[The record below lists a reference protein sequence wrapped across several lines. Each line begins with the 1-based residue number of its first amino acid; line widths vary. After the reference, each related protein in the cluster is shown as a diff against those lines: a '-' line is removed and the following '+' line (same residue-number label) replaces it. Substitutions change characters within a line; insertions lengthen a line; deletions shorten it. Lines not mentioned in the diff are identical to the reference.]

1 MSRRPGKET
10 LVLSL
15 APTSRGL
22 GFAVME
28 GPQRLIDWG
37 VKSTKA
43 KENAQCIARAK
54 ELIRH
59 YQPDVIVL
67 EDCQGSRRGA
77 RVQQLIRSILRLS
90 KEKKIPARC
99 FSRRKIQ
106 QSFPTADATTKRE
119 IAFAIVEQLP
129 ELAPQFPPRRQ
140 PWMTEDHRMTIFDA
154 VSLTLAFFHS
164 RNKRKGAALQTKGTK
179 S

>member
-1 MSRRPGKET
+1 MSHRPGKET

-28 GPQRLIDWG
+28 GPQRLVDWG
-37 VKSTKA
+37 VKSA
-43 KENAQCIARAK
+43 CIAKAK

-59 YQPDVIVL
+59 YQPEVIVL
-67 EDCQGSRRGA
+67 EGCQGSRRGA
-77 RVQQLIRSILRLS
+77 RVQQLIRSIVRLS
-90 KEKKIPARC
+90 KKKKITTRC

-106 QSFPTADATTKRE
+106 QSFPTADAATKRE
-119 IAFAIVEQLP
+119 IAFAIVQQLP
-129 ELAPQFPPRRQ
+129 ELAPQFPPPRQ

-154 VSLTLAFFHS
+154 VSLALAFFHFDY
-164 RNKRKGAALQTKGTK
+164 RRQHERTDEGT
-179 S
+179 